1 MLVNLQ
7 QTLPPGGMSG
17 DLCYRRLFVL
27 IDIICYGGQK
37 LEACKDAEV
46 TDDDLDLARYGLQAH
61 DATTE

>member
-1 MLVNLQ
+1 
-7 QTLPPGGMSG
+7 MSG